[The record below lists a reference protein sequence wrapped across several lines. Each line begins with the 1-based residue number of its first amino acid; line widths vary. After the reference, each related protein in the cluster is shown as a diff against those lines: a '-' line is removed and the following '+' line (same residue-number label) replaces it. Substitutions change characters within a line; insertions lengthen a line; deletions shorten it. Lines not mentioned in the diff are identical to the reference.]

1 MVANTMAIF
10 IKYLAIFIR
19 RINIIH
25 ILDSEN
31 YLIRLDEKLRATT
44 PTKGMIAQILFFG
57 VFQQSALIE

>member
-25 ILDSEN
+25 ILDSELN
-31 YLIRLDEKLRATT
+31 EKIRATT